1 MIGLEMGETIA
12 SAIRVRSSDSSNAQ
26 LLIHR
31 ASIGNNFISENEI
44 VTVLGDENQLVKGDI
59 CEINRPLSF
68 ERGIWIKSRVMAGSA
83 PKSG

>member
-31 ASIGNNFISENEI
+31 ASIGINFIPENGI
-44 VTVLGDENQLVKGDI
+44 VAVLGDEDQLMNSDFRMFV
-59 CEINRPLSF
+59 RPSHMRREF
-68 ERGIWIKSRVMAGSA
+68 PVGIASR
-83 PKSG
+83 